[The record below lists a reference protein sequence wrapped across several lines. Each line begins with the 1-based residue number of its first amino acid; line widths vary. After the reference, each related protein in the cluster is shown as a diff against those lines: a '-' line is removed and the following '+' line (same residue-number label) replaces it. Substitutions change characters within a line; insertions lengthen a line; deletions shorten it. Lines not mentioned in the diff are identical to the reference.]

1 MFGSIPAARLV
12 GPGRMDR
19 SDAAAWPR
27 ALACLPGRA
36 IRWAAARV
44 RAENTPAVPAPVAGT
59 IRPAVRPETLED
71 LRGPASGVVEL
82 PVRLYWSAGSRSFDL
97 TNRYEAA
104 DMYEAV
110 LDAASSREDLVRY
123 LDADLLVRVWP
134 VLGMSRAKRAAWESQ
149 FPVLR
154 RQRLAAAA

>member
-1 MFGSIPAARLV
+1 MFGSIPAARLA
-12 GPGRMDR
+12 GPGRVSR
-19 SDAAAWPR
+19 SDAAAWLR

-36 IRWAAARV
+36 VHRAAARV
-44 RAENTPAVPAPVAGT
+44 RAAEMPAARVPVAGT
-59 IRPAVRPETLED
+59 IRPAVLPETLAD

-97 TNRYEAA
+97 AVAHEAA

-123 LDADLLVRVWP
+123 LDTDLLIRVWP
-134 VLGMSRAKRAAWESQ
+134 VLGMSRAKRAAWESK

-154 RQRLAAAA
+154 RQRLAVAA